1 MANVDLYCER
11 IGAEFWAE
19 PINAL
24 TNIAFFIAAWSI
36 WYLSRRSSTLSPS
49 IWLLIA
55 TAIAIGTGSFVFHTV
70 ATSWA
75 RLLDVIPILVFQL
88 LFLWLYSRRIIAFSQ
103 PISGLLLA
111 IFMGAALFSRQ
122 FPEILNGSL
131 TYAPAF
137 LTVLALGVYHATRTP
152 IGRFDLLAAGG
163 VFVASLFF
171 RTVDN
176 ATCAAF
182 PIGTH
187 FMWHILNGAVV
198 FLTAHTLVRRPVR

>member
-11 IGAEFWAE
+11 VGTEIWAE

-36 WYLSRRSSTLSPS
+36 WYLSRRSSMLSPS

-75 RLLDVIPILVFQL
+75 RWLDVIPILVFQL

-111 IFMGAALFSRQ
+111 IFLGAALFSRQ

-131 TYAPAF
+131 TYAPAI

-152 IGRFDLLAAGG
+152 IGRFDLLIAAG

-171 RTVDN
+171 RTVDH

-198 FLTAHTLVRRPVR
+198 FLTAHALVRRPVR